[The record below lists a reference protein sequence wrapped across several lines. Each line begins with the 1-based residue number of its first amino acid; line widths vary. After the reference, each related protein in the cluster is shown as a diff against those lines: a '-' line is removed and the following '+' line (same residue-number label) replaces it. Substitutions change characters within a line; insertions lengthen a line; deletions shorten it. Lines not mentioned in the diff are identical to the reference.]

1 MKSITALAA
10 GLTLAFGANAGTIT
24 SSFSNALEETVIHQ
38 TGWLNFFDSNLG
50 ELTGVSLNFA
60 GRSETEF
67 MVSNS
72 SSSPQTAEITPS
84 TALFFRSGLLALD
97 GLLSGASGMLA
108 LSASRTVNLTG
119 NGDAYVFDL
128 QASQG
133 RTWTHQLNAILTS
146 FSQLGGGA
154 FSLSCDSQDALTVV
168 GGSGSVGVSD
178 RITNAACAATINY
191 TYTARETGLIPEPSG
206 VALLALALGTAAWV
220 SRRSATGAKA

>member
-1 MKSITALAA
+1 MKSITALVA

-67 MVSNS
+67 VVSNS
-72 SSSPQTAEITPS
+72 SSSPQSAQITPS
-84 TALFFRSGLLALD
+84 TLLSFGSGLLALD
-97 GLLSGASGMLA
+97 GLMSGANGMLT
-108 LSASRTVNLTG
+108 LSAARTVNLIG
-119 NGDAYVFDL
+119 NGDDYVFGL
-128 QASQG
+128 QASQDK
-133 RTWTHQLNAILTS
+133 TWTHQLNAILAS
-146 FSQLGGGA
+146 FSQTGGGA
-154 FSLSCDSQDALTVV
+154 FSLSCDSEDSLSIL
-168 GGSGSVGVSD
+168 GGGGNIGVD
-178 RITNAACAATINY
+178 ERITNAACAATINY

-220 SRRSATGAKA
+220 NRRSSTRVKA